1 MDQAVEALVP
11 VKGDDS
17 PDEVLTSQSKSCT
30 KEILSVKIIFCQQG
44 QILTSLITVTA
55 SYK

>member
-1 MDQAVEALVP
+1 MDQAVQALDP

-17 PDEVLTSQSKSCT
+17 PDEVFTSQSKSCT

-44 QILTSLITVTA
+44 QILTFLITVTA
-55 SYK
+55 SHK

>member
-1 MDQAVEALVP
+1 MDQAVQALDP

-44 QILTSLITVTA
+44 QILTFLITVTA
-55 SYK
+55 SHK

>member
-1 MDQAVEALVP
+1 MDQAEQALVP
-11 VKGDDS
+11 VKEDDS
-17 PDEVLTSQSKSCT
+17 PDEVLTCRSKSCT

-44 QILTSLITVTA
+44 QILTSLITVIS

>member
-1 MDQAVEALVP
+1 MDQAVRALVP

-17 PDEVLTSQSKSCT
+17 PDEVLSSQSKSFT

-55 SYK
+55 SYE

>member
-1 MDQAVEALVP
+1 MDQAVQALVP
-11 VKGDDS
+11 VKWDDS

-30 KEILSVKIIFCQQG
+30 KKILSVKIIFCQQG
-44 QILTSLITVTA
+44 QILVPLITVTA